1 MKSIRILSLA
11 LGLSIA
17 SVQVSCSKDESK
29 ETSGEQ
35 NQYVDNLYA
44 VIKTVERDLSQGYLL
59 RNASDRERQSFS
71 DILYDIKIST
81 QRLKKNPNDAQ
92 ALSSLYLASQ
102 SYNTLSILE
111 VDGSQLG
118 ELKARLFETIDVLA
132 RIQGKT
138 LDNIE
143 RILFEK
149 QFTYDLLP
157 FQAITDVGAKGWYK
171 NNHEEISYAYVSG
184 SRTSSWMF
192 TQTLD
197 LTNVKNPA
205 FQVTQAISNRGNPY
219 DGTVFFLVSE
229 NYSGGDPAQATWEV
243 IPVERLPDGSGFTV
257 VESEVVSLKRF
268 EGKKIVMAFRYDTRT
283 AANYP
288 IWQINDFKFIGSGTL
303 ATAPLTL
310 TGATSGGGATGGTG
324 GSNGPTA
331 ISCAGAGA
339 QNLFSYQFGKDL
351 ADNFTVVDPV
361 KAFTAIPAGYPNV
374 ARLSGYNADTKGNNV
389 GTSWVVSKTI
399 NLSSTK
405 DACVAVGEDI
415 YLGKGA
421 AADDL
426 SKVQVLIS
434 TDYAGDVNT
443 ATWKPVPLKNRK
455 AQTGLINKTA
465 FAAATAAVSVK
476 SIIGDGAAKV
486 TVAFKYVIDSA
497 DSAASPA
504 PWWGIGEL
512 VVAAVPTGAGPV
524 VPTTTTSTNTPA
536 QPAVVDPV
544 NPFTLAQ
551 IQNSAYESNCYRFSS
566 TGEYSKKYWNFTADS
581 MSSLLL
587 KYTDA
592 ACTAIAISTPE
603 KARTWSTWNIGTL
616 TATGLTGNW
625 AVVEGTCTSGCTA
638 TVRTA
643 MRLSQGKLNEGSKIG
658 TAQPEAFNT
667 AEGKYVVFTKVTT
680 PINLDELAAK
690 LTVLSAAPAAR
701 APTETPA
708 VTPVVT
714 PTPAPVAPVVPVTP
728 EAPASDSPAAP
739 AA

>member
-157 FQAITDVGAKGWYK
+157 FQAITDVGAKGWIK

-197 LTNVKNPA
+197 LTNVKNPG

-229 NYSGGDPAQATWEV
+229 NYTGGDPAQATWEV

-310 TGATSGGGATGGTG
+310 TGATSGGTVGG
-324 GSNGPTA
+324 GSSGPTA

-339 QNLFSYQFGKDL
+339 QNLFSYQFG
-351 ADNFTVVDPV
+351 AAVGDNFTVVDPV
-361 KAFTAIPAGYPNV
+361 KAFTATPAGYPNV

-389 GTSWVVSKTI
+389 GTTWVVSKTI
-399 NLSSTK
+399 NLSATK

-434 TDYAGDVNT
+434 TDYAGDVNK

-486 TVAFKYVIDSA
+486 TVAFKYVIDNA

-512 VVAAVPTGAGPV
+512 VVAAVPTGTGPV
-524 VPTTTTSTNTPA
+524 VPTTTTATNTPA
-536 QPAVVDPV
+536 APAAVDPV
-544 NPFTLAQ
+544 NPFALYQVA
-551 IQNSAYESNCYRFSS
+551 NSTYESNCYRFSA
-566 TGEYSKKYWNFTADS
+566 TGDYSKKFWNFTADS

-592 ACTAIAISTPE
+592 ACTAIAVSTPE
-603 KARTWSTWNIGTL
+603 KPRTWSTWNIGTL
-616 TATGLTGNW
+616 TVTGLTGNW
-625 AVVEGTCTSGCTA
+625 AVVDGTCTSGCTA

-643 MRLSQGKLNEGSKIG
+643 MRMSQGKLNEGSKIG

-667 AEGKYVVFTKVTT
+667 AEGKYVVFTKVAT
-680 PINLDELAAK
+680 PVNLDELAAK
-690 LTVLSAAPAAR
+690 LTALSAAPATA
-701 APTETPA
+701 APAPAETPA
-708 VTPVVT
+708 
-714 PTPAPVAPVVPVTP
+714 PAAPAPVTP
-728 EAPASDSPAAP
+728 EVPASDGPAAP